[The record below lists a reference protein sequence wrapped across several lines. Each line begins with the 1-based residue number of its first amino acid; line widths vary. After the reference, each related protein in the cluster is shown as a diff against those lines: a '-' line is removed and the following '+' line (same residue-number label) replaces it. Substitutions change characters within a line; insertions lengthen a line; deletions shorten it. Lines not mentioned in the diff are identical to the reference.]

1 MIKTTGAEFRAFYT
15 DPAIWK
21 EGVYHEDGIFL
32 VGDEELDFSEDLESV
47 PPNAVMKIDGGV
59 IFDGD
64 ECLDFEKVFRR
75 WKKAQ
80 AVVVLAIEVKRAD
93 EDAMAEAVKR
103 LGGRVLR

>member
-32 VGDEELDFSEDLESV
+32 VGGEELDFSEDLESV
-47 PPNAVMKIDGGV
+47 PPNVVMKIDGGV

-64 ECLDFEKVFRR
+64 ERLDFEKVFRK
-75 WKKAQ
+75 WKKART
-80 AVVVLAIEVKRAD
+80 VVVLAIEVKRAD
-93 EDAMAEAVKR
+93 EDAMTEAVKR